1 VPNPSLPFRWHFSGK
16 LVPAIFH
23 SRKSRTPLEKRVYRF
38 RDFELEPDERRLSG
52 AGKSIALTPKVFDT
66 LVLLVERAGHV
77 VSKDELMKRLWPR
90 GYVDES
96 NLTKHIWLIRRALG
110 EGDEGS
116 RFIETVP
123 KLGYRFVAPVA
134 THESST
140 GATAEAAISPA
151 PLAEASSLPAQSAA
165 LDSPAVA
172 AERAPALDGNPASPV
187 TLRSRV
193 WLLPL
198 SLLVGLLAIAIGWR
212 LSTRPGTDT
221 TSSRPVRTVAFVGFN
236 NLSSNAKDAWIAPAM
251 MEMLGAELN
260 AAQDLRVLP
269 DELVRDASTD
279 VAPPAAGGYAPGT
292 LARLRRRLDADYVV
306 SGSYLVSGAEDN
318 APVRID
324 IALQDARSGALLA
337 TVSNQSGL
345 RELTSLVTRTGATL
359 RDKLGSRP
367 EAQSLG
373 LVANEQPPN
382 VDVARRVG
390 FALDALRN
398 YDPARARDELL
409 EAVAEAPGY
418 APAYAYLAEAWSALG
433 YREKALAAA
442 GQAAQNAANLPPEQR
457 LQAEAVVQSE
467 RSNWLKAADAW
478 QALAKLKPLNPE
490 YRLHQIDAQIAA
502 GQARQAQLTL
512 EQLRTLPDSGG
523 DARIELAAARLA
535 AAVDDAK
542 GDAAHAADALAQ
554 AQQHDAAGLVADAEL
569 ELAAAQTHLGQRE
582 EARKNLAAAIEG
594 YRSIRNPRG
603 EAAARRALAAV
614 LADLNR
620 GQDAREEYQRAL
632 ALDQSVGDIAGV
644 ALIYR
649 DLCELLWVSGDRD
662 GAQIDARHSLE
673 LARETD
679 NLHLQAWTLRALAT
693 IAADEAVGDDVMQE
707 YREVTALTERSGDRG
722 GHVWSLAT
730 YADALRQRGELDQ
743 AHSICEKSNSEAA
756 LLSDPQFAVYSGF
769 TCALVAFDRG
779 ETAAARTALQTVIRQ
794 AAGMGATMYVNN
806 AQMTLAQLDMDEEQW
821 GTARA
826 RLREASRGFAAA
838 ELWTGEADAQ
848 ALLALCAQAQGDD
861 AERDSALNRART
873 LRQAITS
880 RQEVYVVDIAL
891 AQVAAAT
898 QTDDAALNE
907 LLALATDAERRRFM
921 AWTLEARLAAWRLMR
936 VKGVGTSDALRADV
950 ERTARK
956 YGFGRIARLLREPA
970 TAHRL

>member
-1 VPNPSLPFRWHFSGK
+1 
-16 LVPAIFH
+16 
-23 SRKSRTPLEKRVYRF
+23 LEKRVYRF
-38 RDFELEPDERRLSG
+38 RDFELEPDERRLSE
-52 AGKSIALTPKVFDT
+52 AGKPIALTPKVFDT
-66 LVLLVERAGHV
+66 LVLLVERCGHV
-77 VSKDELMKRLWPR
+77 VSKDELMRLLWPR

-110 EGDEGS
+110 EGEEGS

-123 KLGYRFVAPVA
+123 KLGYRFVAPV
-134 THESST
+134 TTIERPP
-140 GATAEAAISPA
+140 AAAPEEVQSPT
-151 PLAEASSLPAQSAA
+151 PLPETPALPPRSASVASR
-165 LDSPAVA
+165 AVA
-172 AERAPALDGNPASPV
+172 AEGPPALNGHQDSPF
-187 TLRSRV
+187 TQRRRA
-193 WLLPL
+193 WLLGL
-198 SLLVGLLAIAIGWR
+198 SLIIGLVVIAIGWR
-212 LSTRPGTDT
+212 LNSRPAAGLMG
-221 TSSRPVRTVAFVGFN
+221 SRPVRTVAFIGFN
-236 NLSSNAKDAWIAPAM
+236 NLSRNAKDAWIAPAM
-251 MEMLGAELN
+251 IEMLGAELN
-260 AAQDLRVLP
+260 VAQDLRVVP

-279 VAPPAAGGYAPGT
+279 VAPPAAGGYAPET

-318 APVRID
+318 APLRID

-337 TVSNQSGL
+337 SVSNQSGL
-345 RELTSLVTRTGATL
+345 RELTTLVTRTGTSL
-359 RDKLGSRP
+359 RDKLGITP
-367 EAQSLG
+367 PGGQALG

-433 YREKALAAA
+433 YRDKALAAA

-457 LQAEAVVQSE
+457 LQAEAVVESE
-467 RSNWLKAADAW
+467 RSNWIKAVDAW

-490 YRLHQIDAQIAA
+490 YRLHQIDTQIAA
-502 GQARQAQLTL
+502 GEVHQAQLTL
-512 EQLRTLPDSGG
+512 AELRKLPDAGG

-542 GDAAHAADALAQ
+542 GDAEHATNALRQ
-554 AQQHDAAGLVADAEL
+554 AQQHDAAGLVADAQL
-569 ELAAAQTHLGQRE
+569 ELAAAKTHLGQRE
-582 EARKNLAAAIEG
+582 DARTNLAAAIEA

-632 ALDQSVGDIAGV
+632 ALDQSVGDVEGV

-662 GAQIDARHSLE
+662 GAQTAARHSLE

-693 IAADEAVGDDVMQE
+693 IAADEAVSDDVMQE

-730 YADALRQRGELDQ
+730 YADALRLRGELDQ
-743 AHSICEKSNSEAA
+743 AHSTCEQSNSEAA
-756 LLSDPQFAVYSGF
+756 ALSDPQFAVYSGF

-779 ETAAARTALQTVIRQ
+779 ETVAARNALQTVIRQ
-794 AAGMGATMYVNN
+794 AASMGDATNLNN
-806 AQMTLAQLDMDEEQW
+806 AHMTLAQLDMDEKHW
-821 GTARA
+821 GTARDK
-826 RLREASRGFAAA
+826 LREASRGFAAA
-838 ELWTGEADAQ
+838 ELRTGEADAQ
-848 ALLALCAQAQGDD
+848 ALLALCAQAQGDN
-861 AERDSALNRART
+861 AERDSALDRART
-873 LRQAITS
+873 LRQAMTS

-898 QTDDAALNE
+898 HTDGAALDK

-936 VKGVGTSDALRADV
+936 MRGMGASDALHAEVD
-950 ERTARK
+950 RTARR
-956 YGFGRIARLLREPA
+956 YGFVRIVRLLQETVPNSR
-970 TAHRL
+970 